1 MARLDPMERMLA
13 GVSALVILTAAN
25 SGLTFKTFAISKP
38 TVPSRIRRM
47 QLKICVVGEREV
59 GKTSLIQRYV
69 FDTFSDAYQGTL
81 GTQLHLL
88 QFVKKVAA
96 EETVEADTALFDL
109 MGEHNARDLFR
120 DALFWGAHGFVA
132 VCDVT
137 RSETFESL
145 IDWVNVVRSVA
156 GQVPFRILLNKSD
169 LLPESVLPRE
179 YVDRLRAVF
188 PNVPYS
194 LVSAK
199 TGSEVERAMSLLLEE
214 IVNNVLAKGRS
225 RREGRVI
232 GNRILM
238 LAGRR
243 GSLGVTKNELLV
255 AFTGMD
261 YNVLMTEVGN
271 LERTGLVSVEEIGPA
286 NFRAVL
292 TEEGD
297 AAVKNLGLHSYIV
310 DEVS

>member
-1 MARLDPMERMLA
+1 
-13 GVSALVILTAAN
+13 
-25 SGLTFKTFAISKP
+25 
-38 TVPSRIRRM
+38 M

-69 FDTFSDAYQGTL
+69 FDTFTDAYHGTL
-81 GTQLHLL
+81 GTKMHLL

-137 RSETFESL
+137 RSETLESL
-145 IDWVNVVRSVA
+145 IEWVNIVRSIA
-156 GQVPFRILLNKSD
+156 GQIPFRILLNKAD
-169 LLPESVLPRE
+169 LLPEPVLPRE
-179 YVDRLRAVF
+179 SLEKLRALF
-188 PNVPYS
+188 PNVPFS

-199 TGSEVERAMSLLLEE
+199 DGSEVERAMSLLLEA
-214 IVNNVLAKGRS
+214 IVNNVLAKSRT

-232 GNRILM
+232 GNRILT
-238 LAGRR
+238 LAVRHGA
-243 GSLGVTKNELLV
+243 LGVTKNELLV
-255 AFTGMD
+255 AFKSMD
-261 YNVLMTEVGN
+261 YNVLMGEVGN
-271 LERTGLVSVEEIGPA
+271 LERAGLVIIEEIGPA

-292 TEEGD
+292 TAEGET
-297 AAVKNLGLHSYIV
+297 AANQLGLHSYIV
-310 DEVS
+310 DEFL